1 MFTNTPYICQIY
13 RMYNIFLLKPKVRY
27 SICLIYIYAYCAC
40 DIYICVCV
48 YLCVHNELSEYMPD
62 ELSEMSEYMS
72 DTLPETSEYM
82 PDEWTEKIPHI
93 MPYDLTEQS
102 ITMIITRSK

>member
-1 MFTNTPYICQIY
+1 MHILHVIY
-13 RMYNIFLLKPKVRY
+13 
-27 SICLIYIYAYCAC
+27 
-40 DIYICVCV
+40 IYICVCV

-82 PDEWTEKIPHI
+82 PDELTEKIPHI